1 MWRPQEAA
9 QCEPWPDILARATR
23 PRALTGLSR
32 SSRWNG
38 LPCLLPGATG
48 RHVATTCRPPWVIS
62 ISTVSIIDVGA
73 SDLDL
78 PRGSQHGAS
87 PAIDQKP
94 QSRLRT
100 SLPFRCR
107 SPVLRTR
114 NGRSCA
120 AWSWSLNILR
130 IKQNHKPGKE
140 KNKVRRTPS
149 PIHVTRTQ
157 AQTTTRNRGPLA
169 HAVRMQQHVVS
180 SRETHASQ
188 VKRRINTTQN

>member
-38 LPCLLPGATG
+38 SPCLLPGATG
-48 RHVATTCRPPWVIS
+48 RPVATTCRPPWVIS

-78 PRGSQHGAS
+78 PPGGQHGAS

-94 QSRLRT
+94 QSRLCT

-120 AWSWSLNILR
+120 AWSWCRLPTLR
-130 IKQNHKPGKE
+130 VEPVQLLHPALDARDALRLTLLE
-140 KNKVRRTPS
+140 VETE
-149 PIHVTRTQ
+149 VTLPASQ
-157 AQTTTRNRGPLA
+157 PPALLA
-169 HAVRMQQHVVS
+169 HNLQRGFSLLPADLAHLGLALALPV
-180 SRETHASQ
+180 
-188 VKRRINTTQN
+188 